1 MGKKNKV
8 FLGILAAVVVVLY
21 LLAGDYLES
30 RVESYADQSYNY
42 STVRYF
48 YIAYWLIGALLLR
61 VWCFIARER
70 KKTRWSFNVSAATAL
85 VVLAIFGAAS
95 LLSDSTNID
104 LVMNSLYFISIN
116 TALLFSAMRV

>member
-1 MGKKNKV
+1 MYQASIFIYILKKIMEGNTMGKKNKV
-8 FLGILAAVVVVLY
+8 FLGILAALVVVLY

-42 STVRYF
+42 STARYF

-70 KKTRWSFNVSAATAL
+70 KKQDGHLMCQRLRPLLYWPYSARRRSFPTAR
-85 VVLAIFGAAS
+85 I
-95 LLSDSTNID
+95 
-104 LVMNSLYFISIN
+104 
-116 TALLFSAMRV
+116 